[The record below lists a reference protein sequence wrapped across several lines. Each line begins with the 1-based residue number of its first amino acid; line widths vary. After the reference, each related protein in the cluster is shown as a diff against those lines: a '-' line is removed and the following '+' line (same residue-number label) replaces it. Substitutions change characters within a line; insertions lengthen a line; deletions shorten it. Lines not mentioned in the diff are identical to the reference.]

1 MVGSQSR
8 RSKLRA
14 PALPYLYPLA
24 IEGTPVDFDDPL
36 ADALFWR
43 ALDVGFPS
51 ARRLF
56 RARFIYGASVTW
68 MPSFVW
74 APAAGQVPA
83 DLLTALPSPD
93 ESDVRWLTKERRR
106 AARRWLRD
114 IPPGDWPP
122 LDLKGR
128 PLRAGQ
134 SQRPVMSWPTHDFTS
149 LTWPFAE
156 PV

>member
-14 PALPYLYPLA
+14 PPLPYLYPLA
-24 IEGTPVDFDDPL
+24 IEGTPVDFDDRL

-51 ARRLF
+51 ARRLY
-56 RARFIYGASVTW
+56 RATFTYGAKVVW
-68 MPSFVW
+68 MPGLVW
-74 APAAGQVPA
+74 VPAAGQVPT
-83 DLLTALPSPD
+83 DWLTALPSPD
-93 ESDVRWLTKERRR
+93 ESDVRWLAKSRRR

-114 IPPGDWPP
+114 QPPDAWP
-122 LDLKGR
+122 LQKLRGR
-128 PLRAGQ
+128 PLRPGQ
-134 SQRPVMSWPTHDFTS
+134 NQPAARIWPTHDLTS
-149 LTWPFAE
+149 LTWPLPE